1 MTSLKISQ
9 SCGVADDLRK
19 YIKKEATVP
28 DVTYPFDPSGVA
40 ATNLVT
46 DELRTLTEINSA
58 PYRIFIPSHAPFYL
72 NNLLL
77 EHINV
82 QGVVTELHEGIDYY
96 PVLPYMAA
104 SRSIGQSIYGGL
116 SIISTL
122 PQGTVRLS
130 KYQTLGGTWVADAN
144 YVYEQLL
151 SSVYNNRTTWWDR
164 LTNVQQ
170 IFPPMDHDHVA
181 DDIEGH
187 QALLA
192 KLDEIREAIL
202 TQPNTVPQ
210 LLAKFL
216 AHIEEEGNVHSLH
229 KNDIGLG
236 FVENLPFATD
246 QEVLELK
253 EENRYISLRQV
264 VLLLKFHNLITTP

>member
-1 MTSLKISQ
+1 MPEVQ
-9 SCGVADDLRK
+9 
-19 YIKKEATVP
+19 
-28 DVTYPFDPSGVA
+28 YPFDPTGSA

-46 DELRTLTEINSA
+46 GELRTLTEVNAA
-58 PYRIFIPSHAPFYL
+58 PYRILIPSHAPFYL

-77 EHINV
+77 EHINE
-82 QGVVTELHEGIDYY
+82 QGIATPMTEGVDYY

-104 SRSIGQSIYGGL
+104 SRSIGQPIYGGL

-122 PQGTVRLS
+122 PQGIMRVQ
-130 KYQTLGGTWVADAN
+130 YQTLGGTWTADAD

-164 LTNVQQ
+164 LTNVQDL
-170 IFPPMDHDHVA
+170 FPPMDHEHVA

-192 KLDEIREAIL
+192 KLDTIREAIL
-202 TQPNTVPQ
+202 NQPTTVPD
-210 LLAKFL
+210 LLLKFQ
-216 AHIEEEGNVHSLH
+216 AHIAEEGNVHKLH
-229 KNDIGLG
+229 KNDIDLG
-236 FVENLPFATD
+236 HVENLPFATD

-264 VLLLKFHNLITTP
+264 VLLLKFHGLIQTP

>member
-1 MTSLKISQ
+1 MPEVQ
-9 SCGVADDLRK
+9 
-19 YIKKEATVP
+19 
-28 DVTYPFDPSGVA
+28 YPFDPSGTA
-40 ATNLVT
+40 STNLVT
-46 DELRTLTEINSA
+46 GELRTLTEVNAA

-77 EHINV
+77 EHINE
-82 QGVVTELHEGIDYY
+82 QGVATTLVEGIDYY

-122 PQGTVRLS
+122 AQGVVRLQ
-130 KYQTLGGTWVADAN
+130 YQTLGGSWTADPD
-144 YVYEQLL
+144 YVYNQLL
-151 SSVYNNRTTWWDR
+151 TSVYNNRTTWWDR

-170 IFPPMDHDHVA
+170 IFPPMDHEHVA

-187 QALLA
+187 QALLE
-192 KLDEIREAIL
+192 KLDTIREAIL
-202 TQPNTVPQ
+202 NQPNTIPE

-216 AHIEEEGNVHSLH
+216 AHIEEEGNVHNLH
-229 KNDIGLG
+229 KNDIDLG
-236 FVENLPFATD
+236 HVENLPFATD

-264 VLLLKFHNLITTP
+264 VLLLKFHNLITIP